1 MEPQVTDYVLLKYEI
16 FCLIL
21 FSVFHIS
28 NVLYIYIYS
37 FLDIVKITN
46 NCNRENILIFK
57 SKLCFRG
64 TGSSDDHILSGCIL
78 NRLWEREK
86 FGRRWDFYLNGA

>member
-1 MEPQVTDYVLLKYEI
+1 MKFFVLFYS
-16 FCLIL
+16 L
-21 FSVFHIS
+21 FFTFQMF
-28 NVLYIYIYS
+28 LYIYIYS